1 MDIKDEDDP
10 TSKAQK
16 AVGAESGEG
25 KPAMKCFDY
34 FMEWKK
40 CMSAYHQF
48 HQYYIR
54 GEFANCKTE
63 KERMYNCFKWR
74 GTGKDKFLNSLEASL
89 DEEQVNMH
97 TPSPVWKLRD
107 LPPADWTNK

>member
-40 CMSAYHQF
+40 CM
-48 HQYYIR
+48 
-54 GEFANCKTE
+54 CK
-63 KERMYNCFKWR
+63 
-74 GTGKDKFLNSLEASL
+74 SASL
-89 DEEQVNMH
+89 VNINETSIPM
-97 TPSPVWKLRD
+97 LRSLIID
-107 LPPADWTNK
+107 KRKK